1 MLKRTLCAA
10 FAVAVLV
17 AFSVPAFAGS
27 HHKMRVRGTVESV
40 DPAQKTFVVK
50 DRDGKA
56 IPFRVDDRSE
66 FELEHRDKPDQDV
79 PFTELK
85 TGDRVKVKA
94 FKAQRGFRF
103 AACCFKHT
111 GSTESMQ
118 EKFPEKSQRR

>member
-56 IPFRVDDRSE
+56 IPF
-66 FELEHRDKPDQDV
+66 ELEHRDKPDQDV

-94 FKAQRGFRF
+94 FKGEPPHLVDDVDIYR
-103 AACCFKHT
+103 
-111 GSTESMQ
+111 
-118 EKFPEKSQRR
+118 

>member
-66 FELEHRDKPDQDV
+66 FELERSGRALHRI
-79 PFTELK
+79 E
-85 TGDRVKVKA
+85 DRRPRQGQGLQGRTA
-94 FKAQRGFRF
+94 APRG
-103 AACCFKHT
+103 
-111 GSTESMQ
+111 
-118 EKFPEKSQRR
+118 

>member
-66 FELEHRDKPDQDV
+66 FELEHRDM

-94 FKAQRGFRF
+94 FKGEPPHLVDDVDIYR
-103 AACCFKHT
+103 
-111 GSTESMQ
+111 
-118 EKFPEKSQRR
+118 

>member
-40 DPAQKTFVVK
+40 DPTQKTFV
-50 DRDGKA
+50 
-56 IPFRVDDRSE
+56 VDDRSE

-94 FKAQRGFRF
+94 FRGEPPHLVDDVDIYR
-103 AACCFKHT
+103 
-111 GSTESMQ
+111 
-118 EKFPEKSQRR
+118 

>member
-66 FELEHRDKPDQDV
+66 FELGHRDKPVQDV
-79 PFTELK
+79 PVTGLK
-85 TGDRVKVKA
+85 SGYRVKVKA
-94 FKAQRGFRF
+94 FKGDPPPLVDDVDIYR
-103 AACCFKHT
+103 
-111 GSTESMQ
+111 
-118 EKFPEKSQRR
+118 